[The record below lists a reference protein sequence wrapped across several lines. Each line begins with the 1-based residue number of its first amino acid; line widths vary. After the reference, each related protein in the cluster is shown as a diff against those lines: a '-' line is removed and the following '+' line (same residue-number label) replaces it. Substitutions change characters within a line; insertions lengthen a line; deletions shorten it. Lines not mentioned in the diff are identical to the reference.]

1 MNEHYTRVVVRKYGT
16 LGGNGNIPNTL
27 DEMIAALSAAR
38 DEIPEEYR
46 TTAEVDC
53 SPDCEFGE
61 YYDAMMVYYCRP
73 ENEQEK
79 AARVDDERRAAKRRA
94 AQAQRDLEIAQERL
108 RELST

>member
-61 YYDAMMVYYCRP
+61 YYDAMMVYYYRP
-73 ENEQEK
+73 ENKEEK
-79 AARVDDERRAAKRRA
+79 AKRLADEITQALDRVVRARKELDAALRRMEAV
-94 AQAQRDLEIAQERL
+94 
-108 RELST
+108 